1 MCLSETEPPQV
12 APLALQ
18 VIEAVWLEY
27 VVRLQKTVEGVAR
40 TKAKQT
46 AQFVLTKLV
55 FFERERFQRTTRK
68 IAARSDETLGDVT
81 GNLDD
86 QVHVFSSLHIDMN
99 AMKNQTTDSRPGGR
113 IPCPH
118 G

>member
-1 MCLSETEPPQV
+1 MVRAGVGEGGGGGRSLTNRMCLSETEPPQV
-12 APLALQ
+12 APL
-18 VIEAVWLEY
+18 
-27 VVRLQKTVEGVAR
+27 
-40 TKAKQT
+40 
-46 AQFVLTKLV
+46 VLTKLV